1 MKGARWWIFAVVLV
15 VGGVL
20 TDSALAKAG
29 AYELTKDNVM
39 DVKSFTSSDISLFG
53 VKLGDPEGEAVDI
66 LVNEKI
72 AGVRAEVEGTFVL
85 LVDPRKPTGAM
96 AGVRLMD
103 GRVDLI
109 FINNRFAFKT
119 RGVFRSVLN
128 SGNLNEV
135 RRFLG
140 KEDYSDEVATG
151 FALVY
156 EQLGLQVNYLGKDIN
171 VEFSF
176 PQ

>member
-66 LVNEKI
+66 LVNE
-72 AGVRAEVEGTFVL
+72 
-85 LVDPRKPTGAM
+85 
-96 AGVRLMD
+96 
-103 GRVDLI
+103 
-109 FINNRFAFKT
+109 
-119 RGVFRSVLN
+119 
-128 SGNLNEV
+128 
-135 RRFLG
+135 
-140 KEDYSDEVATG
+140 
-151 FALVY
+151 
-156 EQLGLQVNYLGKDIN
+156 
-171 VEFSF
+171 
-176 PQ
+176 